1 MHLEMDDVPD
11 WRAKRRETILSAAAE
26 LFAGRDYA
34 DVQVDEVAKRAG
46 VGKATLYRYFPSK
59 EELYLESLERALGGL
74 EQRLDAESGPG
85 VTAVTRLTAMVSA
98 LIDTLSEQLPTLKLL
113 GGDQSDLADRMRRIL
128 RRRSA
133 RTAMALRQV
142 LMEGVA
148 AGEFRAALDTDMTP
162 LLIIGMV
169 RGGIMLAGERPREAL
184 ERAVLDLILTA
195 TARMAGPASTP
206 AAPQF
211 VPAGSST

>member
-1 MHLEMDDVPD
+1 MPLDAEEVPD
-11 WRAKRRETILSAAAE
+11 WRARRRELILGAAAE

-34 DVQVDEVAKRAG
+34 EVQVDEVARRAG

-74 EQRLDAESGPG
+74 EQRLDANLAPDA
-85 VTAVTRLTAMVSA
+85 TAVTRLSRMVSA
-98 LIDTLSEQLPTLKLL
+98 LVDTLSEQLPTLKLL

-133 RTAMALRQV
+133 RTAASLRQV
-142 LMEGVA
+142 LEEGIA
-148 AGEFRAALDTDMTP
+148 AGEFREIDTDLLP

-169 RGGIMLAGERPREAL
+169 RGGIMLAGNRPRAAL
-184 ERAVLDLILTA
+184 ERAVLDLVLTA
-195 TARMAGPASTP
+195 
-206 AAPQF
+206 AAITSNPFF
-211 VPAGSST
+211 VAAGSSL